1 MLEIKFFSIFVE
13 SVSVV
18 DIMGLDFVDEWR
30 SYSGSVGGVFV
41 VVRSEGLQIEI
52 LIYRIYVMLVCC
64 IVSFIYYVLFKDGVY

>member
-13 SVSVV
+13 IVSVV

-41 VVRSEGLQIEI
+41 VVRSEGL
-52 LIYRIYVMLVCC
+52 
-64 IVSFIYYVLFKDGVY
+64 